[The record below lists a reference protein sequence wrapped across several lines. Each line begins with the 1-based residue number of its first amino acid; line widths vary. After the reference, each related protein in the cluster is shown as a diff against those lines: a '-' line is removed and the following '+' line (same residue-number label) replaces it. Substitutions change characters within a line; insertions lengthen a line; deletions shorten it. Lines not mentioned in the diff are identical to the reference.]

1 MADLGD
7 YRLNNRYLQRP
18 DQTPGNGH
26 VLTFNS
32 TTQKWESA
40 PPAGGS
46 GAPLGAQYITLA
58 NDASLTAERQ
68 LVIGTGLT
76 GVDTGANG
84 NYTIALS
91 TPVSPSNLGTGSP
104 SSLNFLSGDGTWKT
118 VPVPSHSALSN
129 LSADDHPQ
137 YHTDARG
144 DARYYTQAIT
154 DNRVATARFLAGPIT
169 QIMTA
174 SASYTYEIA
183 LTQSD
188 WTNGWVHIRCNDT
201 LPLGSGSISG
211 DFSGVGSTFEF
222 TATSTDAVGRVA
234 AWQAQ
239 TSYPSSYAVCM
250 MHPSIWYRSVT
261 ATSPAFMG
269 FSSATITSAT
279 LAVPYIGI
287 SDVFLYPGGAGNVLR
302 IVFKNTTGSS
312 QTLRCTMVGRVF
324 KNVSQTA

>member
-1 MADLGD
+1 MTDLSD

-18 DQTPGNGH
+18 DQTPSNGH

-40 PPAGGS
+40 PPAGIN

-68 LVIGTGLT
+68 LIVGTGLT
-76 GVDTGANG
+76 GTDTGANG

-118 VPVPSHSALSN
+118 VPIPSHSTLSN
-129 LSADDHPQ
+129 LNVDDHPQ

-154 DNRVATARFLAGPIT
+154 NNKVATARFTSGPIT
-169 QIMTA
+169 QVMSG
-174 SASYTYEIA
+174 SASYTYDIA
-183 LTQSD
+183 LTQAD
-188 WTNGWVHIRCNDT
+188 WTHGWVHIRCNDT
-201 LPLGSGSISG
+201 LPLSGGVVSG
-211 DFSGVGSTFEF
+211 DFTGVGSTFEF
-222 TATSTDAVGRVA
+222 TSTSTDTVGRVA
-234 AWQAQ
+234 AWQSQ
-239 TSYPSSYAVCM
+239 TSYPNTYAVCM
-250 MHPSIWYRSVT
+250 MHPAIWYKAS
-261 ATSPAFMG
+261 ATNSPLFMG
-269 FSSATITSAT
+269 FDTVLVTNSNLANPTIG
-279 LAVPYIGI
+279 L
-287 SDVFLYPGGAGNVLR
+287 SDVFLYPPGAGNVLR
-302 IVFKNTTGSS
+302 IVFRNASAAS
-312 QTLRCTMVGRVF
+312 QTLRCTLGGRVF